1 MFRLEFTKSAQ
12 KQKDKLD
19 RQFEKRIERALTRL
33 MLEPG
38 LGKPLSG
45 DFKGFY
51 SLKVWPLRIIY
62 QIDMKNNVIYVTR
75 IGQREGVYR

>member
-1 MFRLEFTKSAQ
+1 
-12 KQKDKLD
+12 
-19 RQFEKRIERALTRL
+19 